1 MVSQDLINKVADK
14 TIVEGISKQEL
25 EWLFQPLTCGE
36 LMCRLFGVEQFRKII
51 GEAAAL
57 DTPTAMP
64 HRFRGP
70 FIKYAFSIMDREML
84 YQTIKQRLE
93 ISNGREE
100 TE

>member
-1 MVSQDLINKVADK
+1 MQSIKASALTTVKYTNYVRYF
-14 TIVEGISKQEL
+14 TIWSEL
-25 EWLFQPLTCGE
+25 T
-36 LMCRLFGVEQFRKII
+36 EQFRKII